1 MYLFTSAKSMKILTL
16 SSSSIFPLFK
26 AVCSPIFLFL
36 PPLHLLK
43 KPFSKVF
50 FVKPTSKGLRKTP
63 QII

>member
-43 KPFSKVF
+43 KPFSNVF
-50 FVKPTSKGLRKTP
+50 L
-63 QII
+63 